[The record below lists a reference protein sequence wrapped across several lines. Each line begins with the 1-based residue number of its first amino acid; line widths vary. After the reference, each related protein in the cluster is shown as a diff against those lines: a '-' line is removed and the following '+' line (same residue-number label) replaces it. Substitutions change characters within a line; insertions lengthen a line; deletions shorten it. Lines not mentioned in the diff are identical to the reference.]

1 MRRKDRLDTSAQ
13 TTPSQNPD
21 KVTTNTAPSSKTTKK
36 TSTSRRKSQTP
47 IPSSLSRSNSFRKQN
62 SSLSDR
68 AQRTLTQIDWG
79 TPKPQ
84 ELDLDDGQFDY
95 IEADAGTNA
104 NADED
109 TRRDDKLNNDTR
121 DVIEIEDD
129 SGSDVDYRPA
139 PSSRTRPA
147 RGVRFEQ
154 DAKKTDVSRRRKST
168 PLRVSAENNSSRRRS
183 GGSVKD
189 NKNWDKQSKGRDK
202 TLTQMDYVR
211 RYLKIEPDD
220 EVKLEY
226 TYYSPKKD
234 NDPGSRE
241 AHLRSANE
249 ASRVTQFDPT
259 GSDGSKRRRLTGELD
274 SKEAPKFEKNSP
286 GKKLPQGPVTPKK
299 PIKSEIP
306 SSQSPES
313 PGFAVISP
321 PQFRGISRFSLKPS
335 PNHVNG
341 HPIKEEPFEPS
352 QKKALHDPEYR
363 SLPSDLN
370 SPTSCQPDLPPT
382 TRNNSS
388 AFENEPVENGKD
400 ENDFTNTQRTVVYE
414 TDAESEYGESQ
425 DDLAGVSDSLRE
437 QDFAGDDD
445 HSIEDNELQHDD
457 SQELPPPVLP
467 SGPDNDSGS
476 TYPDVNLSS
485 DASICY
491 RRPPQPTQYPLD
503 PIPFLNTQKMT
514 ELFPQEKE
522 SSAQQIPTDTTQT
535 QSSPNSQRR
544 RPLPIHPPQ
553 TQTQTQ
559 SQSQSQDLEK
569 TSTEIVPESSPV
581 TRQESG
587 IELNPS
593 MPHESCASESVVQVE
608 SSQPADKLNK
618 NARMDQDSGPRRFML
633 SSSVMESIPMP
644 PLWVGSQDSVG
655 EPYSEPDKE

>member
-13 TTPSQNPD
+13 TTPSQTPD
-21 KVTTNTAPSSKTTKK
+21 KAATDTAPSSKTTTAKK

-47 IPSSLSRSNSFRKQN
+47 IPSSLSRSNSLRKQN

-95 IEADAGTNA
+95 IEADADTNA
-104 NADED
+104 NANAD
-109 TRRDDKLNNDTR
+109 TRQDHKSNNDTR
-121 DVIEIEDD
+121 DVIEIEDN

-154 DAKKTDVSRRRKST
+154 DAKKTDASKRRKST
-168 PLRVSAENNSSRRRS
+168 PLRGSAENNPSRRRS

-220 EVKLEY
+220 EVKLDY

-249 ASRVTQFDPT
+249 ASRVTKFDPT
-259 GSDGSKRRRLTGELD
+259 GSDGVKRRRLTGESD
-274 SKEAPKFEKNSP
+274 SKEAPKLE
-286 GKKLPQGPVTPKK
+286 GDLPERKPPRGPVTPKK
-299 PIKSEIP
+299 PVKSEIP

-321 PQFRGISRFSLKPS
+321 PQFRGISRFPLKRS
-335 PNHVNG
+335 PHHVND

-352 QKKALHDPEYR
+352 QKKALHDSEYTP
-363 SLPSDLN
+363 LPSDLN
-370 SPTSCQPDLPPT
+370 SPTSRQPDLPPT
-382 TRNNSS
+382 ARNDSP
-388 AFENEPVENGKD
+388 APGNEHIENGEL
-400 ENDFTNTQRTVVYE
+400 ENNFTNTQRTVVYE
-414 TDAESEYGESQ
+414 TDAEPDSQ
-425 DDLAGVSDSLRE
+425 DDLTGVSDSLRE
-437 QDFAGDDD
+437 QDLAEDDD
-445 HSIEDNELQHDD
+445 HSIEDSQESQHDD
-457 SQELPPPVLP
+457 SQELPPVLP
-467 SGPDNDSGS
+467 PGPDNDSGS
-476 TYPDVNLSS
+476 TYPDINLSS

-491 RRPPQPTQYPLD
+491 RRPPQPTQYPHD
-503 PIPFLNTQKMT
+503 PIPFLNTQKMA

-522 SSAQQIPTDTTQT
+522 SSAQRIPTDTTQT
-535 QSSPNSQRR
+535 QSSPNSQH

-587 IELNPS
+587 VELNPS
-593 MPHESCASESVVQVE
+593 MPHESCAPESVVQVE

-618 NARMDQDSGPRRFML
+618 NARMDQDSGPRGFML

-644 PLWVGSQDSVG
+644 PLWMGSQDSVG